1 MWAANARWVCTFALG
16 FYRFARQCEIPI
28 IKRCFLLY
36 MRAANGSDKSAQ
48 LNRLALV
55 TRQCVKYQNVMLA
68 QMAFWVPLMQA
79 AKAVPKANALMS
91 LHQKMQTVC
100 ATIAALY
107 QCFKSLLVRCNKT
120 SSIKMLVYP
129 GKS

>member
-55 TRQCVKYQNVMLA
+55 TRQCVKYQNAMLA

-79 AKAVPKANALMS
+79 AKALTS
-91 LHQKMQTVC
+91 LHFAQVPLSLHRSTKSKCTDEFTPENADSVCNHRCVVSMLQKFVSV
-100 ATIAALY
+100 L
-107 QCFKSLLVRCNKT
+107 
-120 SSIKMLVYP
+120 
-129 GKS
+129 